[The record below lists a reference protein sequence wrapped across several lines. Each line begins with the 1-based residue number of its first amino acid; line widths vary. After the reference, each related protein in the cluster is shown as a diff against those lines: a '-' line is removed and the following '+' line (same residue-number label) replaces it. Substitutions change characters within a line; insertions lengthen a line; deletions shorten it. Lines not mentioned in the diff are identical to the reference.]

1 MRFTPNTDAVVQ
13 EMLESMGLQHIEELF
28 ADIPDEVKMDRPLNL
43 PPEMSEMELKALLAG
58 LAAKNLPAASSLLF
72 RGRSL

>member
-28 ADIPDEVKMDRPLNL
+28 ADIPDEVKMDRP
-43 PPEMSEMELKALLAG
+43 
-58 LAAKNLPAASSLLF
+58 
-72 RGRSL
+72 